1 MKITEITEG
10 QYSNKNTLS
19 SAEYQKAKKLK
30 GFDKSKYT
38 WDSNQQLYIKE
49 EVEQVD
55 EGEFGQWVSAKGKD
69 ALGSVGRSLERG
81 ANAIGAKMGS
91 GKAQGAQKID
101 QAVMGVFKNYNRY
114 LGQAN
119 LQMDYSSL
127 KNYLNAL
134 GIKNPEMKE
143 NFAPGVDPMKGS
155 KGVST
160 NLTKNQVMAII
171 RKNLEAGVRSG
182 TLPKEVQKFIST

>member
-1 MKITEITEG
+1 M
-10 QYSNKNTLS
+10 NKF
-19 SAEYQKAKKLK
+19 KR
-30 GFDKSKYT
+30 G
-38 WDSNQQLYIKE
+38 E
-49 EVEQVD
+49 EVD
-55 EGEFGQWVSAKGKD
+55 EAEFGQWASAKGKA
-69 ALGSVGRSLERG
+69 ALGSVGRTLQRG
-81 ANAIGAKMGS
+81 ANTLGAKMGS

-114 LGQAN
+114 LGQSN

-143 NFAPGVDPMKGS
+143 NFAPGYDPMKQGGQ
-155 KGVST
+155 KGAST
-160 NLTKNQVMAII
+160 ALTKNQVMAII

-182 TLPKEVQKFIST
+182 TLPKEVQKFLAT